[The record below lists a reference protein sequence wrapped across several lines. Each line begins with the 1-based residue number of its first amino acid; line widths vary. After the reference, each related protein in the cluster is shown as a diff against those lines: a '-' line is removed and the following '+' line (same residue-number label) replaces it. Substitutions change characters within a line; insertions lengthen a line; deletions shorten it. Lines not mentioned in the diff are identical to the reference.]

1 MYIITHNIRFNKPS
15 VFGVDE
21 ACGLNSWM
29 TNISMAF
36 NVYIHALPWCLWF
49 KCMLTCLSYYDA
61 NNSTHCADALSLHIQ
76 HSTVTSF
83 YAVWV
88 YALIASA
95 LHCYFF
101 LVCNFT
107 MLCAFTCM
115 MRFRVTTQCFLA
127 TRPLTEQEETLIAC

>member
-1 MYIITHNIRFNKPS
+1 M
-15 VFGVDE
+15 FGLDE

-29 TNISMAF
+29 TNIPMAF

-49 KCMLTCLSYYDA
+49 KCMLTCLSCYDA

-107 MLCAFTCM
+107 ILCAFTCM
-115 MRFRVTTQCFLA
+115 MRCNNSVLPSHKASDRARRDSDCMLGGK
-127 TRPLTEQEETLIAC
+127 ETS